1 MKDTLIV
8 YIGIAVLIVI
18 PFLYLGFK
26 TLRKYRVVEK
36 KRLALTLGGLLIAV
50 LMLLFSWFTLYRL
63 TLEYQAPLVA
73 ERYLLG
79 EGYTTLEAFGF
90 DRSPIILLSETIY
103 EHDDGTVGLY
113 AYHEKGGQ
121 GLYSL
126 LTLEASG
133 YRWQI
138 KEQTVLS
145 NPEDHP
151 ELQKRFYVIQ
161 GNP

>member
-8 YIGIAVLIVI
+8 YIGIAELIVN
-18 PFLYLGFK
+18 PFLYMGFK
-26 TLRKYRVVEK
+26 ALRKYRVVEK

-90 DRSPIILLSETIY
+90 DRSPIILLSEPIY
-103 EHDDGTVGLY
+103 EHDAGTVGLY

-126 LTLEASG
+126 LTLEASDH
-133 YRWQI
+133 RWQI
-138 KEQTVLS
+138 KEQTVLL

-151 ELQKRFYVIQ
+151 EIQKRFYVIQ
-161 GNP
+161 GKP